1 MRLRAIR
8 LAVGRLNGDV
18 AGGLLFQGRL
28 VLCILVVRQL
38 RRVNLLAVGRRSW
51 NLINL
56 NLERLLALVALGLL
70 LQVEHRR
77 RLWLLQTK
85 LQLLVV

>member
-1 MRLRAIR
+1 M
-8 LAVGRLNGDV
+8 
-18 AGGLLFQGRL
+18 
-28 VLCILVVRQL
+28 
-38 RRVNLLAVGRRSW
+38 NLLAVGRRSW

-70 LQVEHRR
+70 LQVEHGR